1 MFIQLGS
8 KKTKIKGSFMFVQL
22 GSKKTKT
29 KGSFMFIQLGSK
41 KQKYGKLHVN
51 SDGEQEN

>member
-1 MFIQLGS
+1 MLIQLGS